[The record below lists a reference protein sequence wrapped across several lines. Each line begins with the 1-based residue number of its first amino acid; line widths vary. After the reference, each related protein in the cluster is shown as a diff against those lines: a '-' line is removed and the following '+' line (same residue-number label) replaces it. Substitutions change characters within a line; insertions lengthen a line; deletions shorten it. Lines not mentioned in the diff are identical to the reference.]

1 MKAVFKSDFS
11 EYDPVSLFHGHRIGY
26 VIMLSLNLAL
36 PSTASLEAIQDI
48 EFSGFDD
55 LSAAQTHFP
64 NKRTFSQVEASI
76 VTSKPG

>member
-36 PSTASLEAIQDI
+36 PSTASLEVIQDI
-48 EFSGFDD
+48 EFSGFD
-55 LSAAQTHFP
+55 SAAQTHFP